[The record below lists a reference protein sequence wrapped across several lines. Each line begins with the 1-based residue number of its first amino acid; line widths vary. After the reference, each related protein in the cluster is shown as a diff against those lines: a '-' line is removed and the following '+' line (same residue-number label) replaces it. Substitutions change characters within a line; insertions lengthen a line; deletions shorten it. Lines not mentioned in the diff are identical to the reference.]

1 MVTGT
6 TLIDHRIRAEL
17 NLSLQEYT
25 IMCFLQACKDQNLE
39 PKDNCIQMIAANF
52 SDIESVLIGLGIK
65 GFVNFGFPTDKW
77 TSAFGSSRKT
87 SRISS
92 KKGFVPPTLD
102 EVKEYFKEKGY
113 SAAGAQKA
121 FDYYSVADWADGR
134 GNKVK
139 NWKQKMLANWF
150 KDEYKQSQST
160 GITLETKVYN
170 K

>member
-25 IMCFLQACKDQNLE
+25 IMDFCEKNKFKALPELCVQEMAVEWNTIIDTLNSLYH
-39 PKDNCIQMIAANF
+39 
-52 SDIESVLIGLGIK
+52 K
-65 GFVNFGFPTDKW
+65 GFLHNLIPTEKW
-77 TSAFGSSRKT
+77 TNAFLKPKKVV
-87 SRISS
+87 

-113 SAAGAQKA
+113 SAAGATKA
-121 FDYYSVADWADGR
+121 YEYYSVADWTDRDA
-134 GNKVK
+134 KPVK

-150 KDEYKQSQST
+150 KDEYKQTQST
-160 GITLETKVYN
+160 GITLETRTYN
-170 K
+170 R

>member
-25 IMCFLQACKDQNLE
+25 IMDFCEKNKYKLLPEFCVQEMAVEWSTIIDTLN
-39 PKDNCIQMIAANF
+39 
-52 SDIESVLIGLGIK
+52 VLYHK
-65 GFVNFGFPTDKW
+65 GFLHNLIPTEKW
-77 TSAFGSSRKT
+77 TNAFKKPKKEA
-87 SRISS
+87 

-113 SAAGAQKA
+113 SAAGAAKA
-121 FDYYSVADWADGR
+121 YEYYSVADWADGR

-160 GITLETKVYN
+160 GVTLETRTYN
-170 K
+170 R

>member
-17 NLSLQEYT
+17 NLSLQEYVVMDFFRQCVEKGVSPENNS
-25 IMCFLQACKDQNLE
+25 IE
-39 PKDNCIQMIAANF
+39 IIAVEF
-52 SDIESVLIGLGIK
+52 ESVKFYASPLENRGLLIGYI
-65 GFVNFGFPTDKW
+65 PTRKW
-77 TSAFGSSRKT
+77 TDAFKKPKKET
-87 SRISS
+87 

-121 FDYYSVADWADGR
+121 FDYYSVGDWVDGR

-170 K
+170 R

>member
-17 NLSLQEYT
+17 NLSLQEYVVMDYLNLLFT
-25 IMCFLQACKDQNLE
+25 DKLGEPTEDNCVKMIAVNLE
-39 PKDNCIQMIAANF
+39 
-52 SDIESVLIGLGIK
+52 SVIPIINKLSTLGFHHYFK
-65 GFVNFGFPTDKW
+65 PTEKW
-77 TSAFGSSRKT
+77 TNAFKKPKKEA
-87 SRISS
+87 

-113 SAAGAQKA
+113 SAAGATKA
-121 FDYYSVADWADGR
+121 YEYYSVADWADGR

-150 KDEYKQSQST
+150 KDEYKQTQST

-170 K
+170 R